1 MNRMSRLTSVKVAED
16 GTQLY
21 SLSLDEYNRL
31 VQTNPQ
37 LARYID
43 LLVIRYLSHRIQ
55 YVSTGESLD
64 KRSLPI

>member
-1 MNRMSRLTSVKVAED
+1 MSRLTSVKVAED

-21 SLSLDEYNRL
+21 SLGRDEYHQL
-31 VQTNPQ
+31 VETKPQ

-55 YVSTGESLD
+55 YVSTGERLD

>member
-1 MNRMSRLTSVKVAED
+1 MSRLTSVKIAED

-21 SLSLDEYNRL
+21 SLSRDEYHRL

-55 YVSTGESLD
+55 YVSTGESIGR
-64 KRSLPI
+64 RSLPI